1 LTEMVTGHLR
11 SVGYGR
17 TYPLGKPVTNLP
29 AWVPGMRSVAVALVT
44 PRYAPVPIAALADV
58 PRPGH
63 VVPKA
68 AKRRKVESP
77 PLSNREQQN
86 TTHFC

>member
-1 LTEMVTGHLR
+1 
-11 SVGYGR
+11 
-17 TYPLGKPVTNLP
+17 
-29 AWVPGMRSVAVALVT
+29 MRSVAVALVT